1 VALLTDSKLFGP
13 GAMFKAKQAGR
24 NSVSVARSMDVGS
37 RSDAAFLQAAAA
49 LTHTVSRRCRGT
61 ALAVP
66 SIQSNFSDWPELS
79 KV

>member
-1 VALLTDSKLFGP
+1 
-13 GAMFKAKQAGR
+13 
-24 NSVSVARSMDVGS
+24 MDVGS
-37 RSDAAFLQAAAA
+37 RSDAAFLSQAAAA

-66 SIQSNFSDWPELS
+66 SIKSNFSDWPELS